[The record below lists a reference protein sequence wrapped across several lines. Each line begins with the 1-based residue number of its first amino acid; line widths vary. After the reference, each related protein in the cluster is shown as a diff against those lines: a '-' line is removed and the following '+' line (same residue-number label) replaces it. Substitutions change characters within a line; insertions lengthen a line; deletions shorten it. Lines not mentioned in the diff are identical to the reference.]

1 MTKKIFSF
9 VMLFV
14 FMQIFLAQKK
24 KRDVNTE
31 VTVKI
36 VKEDGNELTGKMS
49 GIYFPDKDSYA
60 GMVAQSYTKYSIY
73 SDNVQF
79 KFKDDKTGITESIS
93 FNDLKKINVL
103 DDFDDDIIGYE
114 KLKIQQ
120 FDKDMNKMPKNY
132 DAFLPI
138 LYEGKINIYGYDY
151 FICVNG
157 SSGCSYNTTMLYIK
171 NQADAIAYMPIDY
184 DRIGQFAW
192 GSISKRFIA
201 AFREVGK
208 NCNNFQK
215 YIDEIELLVKE
226 NGFVKTIYGDWKS
239 EMKNFRAEAKRQNLR
254 GSAFT
259 KEKQKLQHQLFLQS
273 YIGLIKEYEK
283 NCR

>member
-1 MTKKIFSF
+1 
-9 VMLFV
+9 
-14 FMQIFLAQKK
+14 
-24 KRDVNTE
+24 
-31 VTVKI
+31 
-36 VKEDGNELTGKMS
+36 
-49 GIYFPDKDSYA
+49 
-60 GMVAQSYTKYSIY
+60 
-73 SDNVQF
+73 
-79 KFKDDKTGITESIS
+79 
-93 FNDLKKINVL
+93 
-103 DDFDDDIIGYE
+103 
-114 KLKIQQ
+114 
-120 FDKDMNKMPKNY
+120 MNKVLKNY

-201 AFREVGK
+201 AFREVGR

-239 EMKNFRAEAKRQNLR
+239 EM
-254 GSAFT
+254 
-259 KEKQKLQHQLFLQS
+259 
-273 YIGLIKEYEK
+273 
-283 NCR
+283 